1 MQVIKK
7 LIFKKILIVHRGKR
21 NNYLVLSIASRCSHF
36 WDDTVTP
43 LEIQSDSNIYN

>member
-21 NNYLVLSIASRCSHF
+21 NNYLALSIAS
-36 WDDTVTP
+36 DVVTFGMT
-43 LEIQSDSNIYN
+43 L